1 MATALTLKQAIA
13 AVWQKFMGVIGY
25 ADISGIGDGTVKG
38 AIVGLNGKIKPK
50 NLLDTGYITDTTLNT
65 YDCAWTPYE
74 YLLIAIGTYS
84 NIYETKIIPSSI
96 FNATTST
103 GRLVSYL
110 DGNTVE
116 IHKNGSTRVNI
127 QASNASANLRVQIFG
142 IW

>member
-1 MATALTLKQAIA
+1 MNSNL
-13 AVWQKFMGVIGY
+13 
-25 ADISGIGDGTVKG
+25 SE
-38 AIVGLNGKIKPK
+38 LNGKIKPK
-50 NLLDTGYITDTTLNT
+50 GLLDTGYITTTNLNT

-74 YLLIAIGTYS
+74 YLLFAIGTYS

-110 DGNTVE
+110 DGNAVE
-116 IHKNGSTRVNI
+116 IHKNGSARINI
-127 QASNASANLRVQIFG
+127 QASNASANLRVRVFG